1 MKKRFLVS
9 IIKLIRNGKII
20 SIISD
25 AGTPL
30 LSDPGLILVKECIKQ
45 NLKIFPIPGVSS
57 ITTAMS
63 VSGFDDK
70 YLFMVSFQ
78 KK

>member
-1 MKKRFLVS
+1 MVKLFLSYLTLV
-9 IIKLIRNGKII
+9 
-20 SIISD
+20 
-25 AGTPL
+25 PL

-45 NLKIFPIPGVSS
+45 NLKIFSNSGVSS